1 MKHSTFSNF
10 RVLLALIFI
19 PVVSSAQELNTALEK
34 FSEQY
39 VQERFFLSTDRE
51 IYKPGD
57 SLKLQVF
64 KFSTAASQLPSE
76 VLYIDLI
83 NEKGKVVQHKI
94 FRLEGNNTQLSWK
107 IDEDNT
113 GFLRFRAYTRT
124 SIQNAGNAS
133 EIQVFAHAD
142 KRTSGKILAALYNNE
157 SPVTLRF
164 YPEGGPLPAGFM
176 NKVMIQA
183 TDEHG
188 WPHEVSGDITDSRGQ
203 KVASFTTNKKGYAI
217 VSFEALDN
225 AYEARWKDGQTEKKQ
240 PLPVVVKDGAGLE
253 CRIDEKGITYLVK
266 RTEPYT
272 GTGNYQLIAHQ
283 LYSPVYFAKLNLKT
297 TDIASGFIDTKE
309 LTNGVIYVAL
319 LDASNK
325 VVASRLVYHGAAE
338 LVAPSNTIEATVRR
352 DNATSAVDLRF
363 ADQQHSGFLLH
374 ARSVRSRNGAPGF
387 VVPTSFLFGSEVTCP
402 VPSVLLQPEATAGL
416 QEELNTLLLMSD
428 WNGWTPAEI
437 LAPAK
442 PFTPAKPEQGL
453 SYKGHFTHG
462 FKKELGGTKMVM
474 MAKLH
479 NGLQEFFDIVP
490 DENGKFE
497 LNNVAF
503 EDTANAQ
510 YRIQSTKKVTATSR
524 MTLAIKPTTLDKSPV
539 EAKPIQI
546 DPYRFASLMSTQSG
560 PMTGNELA
568 RRMDSLATSADGTLL
583 AGVTVKSKTRTPLQ
597 ILNDEYSSGFFNGME
612 NARVITPENDPAFL
626 SSLTVFHFLQGRVAG
641 MEINPDAM
649 QDPVKWRGHVTSLF
663 LNEIPQQFPD
673 GSQLVEDATSIRSV
687 AMSDIALIKIFS
699 PPFAIAMG
707 NGPGGAIAIYTKKG
721 SEFQRRQLSET
732 VSLPGFSKTSVTQEL
747 YYTLGEKQAVRLL
760 NWMPGL
766 HLEETVSNRVITVKP
781 ETGLNND
788 RLLIQGFDARG
799 RMILK
804 EISW

>member
-1 MKHSTFSNF
+1 MKYSTFSNF

-19 PVVSSAQELNTALEK
+19 PVISSAQELSTALEK

-64 KFSTAASQLPSE
+64 KFSTAANQLPSE

-83 NEKGKVVQHKI
+83 DEKGKVVQHKI

-107 IDEDNT
+107 IGDDDA
-113 GFLRFRAYTRT
+113 GFLRLRAYTRT
-124 SIQNAGNAS
+124 SIQNAGNAA
-133 EIQVFAHAD
+133 EIQVFVHAD
-142 KRTSGKILAALYNNE
+142 KRTSGKTLSALYNNE

-164 YPEGGPLPAGFM
+164 YSEGGSLPAGFM
-176 NKVMIQA
+176 NKVLVQA

-203 KVASFTTNKKGYAI
+203 KVASFATNKKGYAI
-217 VSFEALDN
+217 VNFEALDN
-225 AYEARWKDGQTEKKQ
+225 AYEARWKDGITEKKQ
-240 PLPVVVKDGAGLE
+240 ALPVVLKDGAGLE

-272 GTGNYQLIAHQ
+272 GVGNYQLIAHQ

-309 LTNGVIYVAL
+309 LTPGVIYVAL
-319 LDASNK
+319 LDASNN

-338 LVAPSNTIEATVRR
+338 LVAPPNTIEATVRR
-352 DNATSAVDLRF
+352 DSATPAVDLRF
-363 ADQQHSGFLLH
+363 ADQEHSGFLLH
-374 ARSVRSRNGAPGF
+374 ARSVRSRNGAAGF
-387 VVPTSFLFGSEVTCP
+387 VVPTSFLFGSEITCP
-402 VPSVLLQPEATAGL
+402 VPSVLLQPDGTSGL

-428 WNGWTPAEI
+428 WNGWKPAEI

-442 PFTPAKPEQGL
+442 PLTPAKPEQGL

-462 FKKELGGTKMVM
+462 FKKEMGGTKMVL

-503 EDTANAQ
+503 EDTALAH
-510 YRIQSTKKVTATSR
+510 YRIQSQKKSTATR
-524 MTLAIKPTTLDKSPV
+524 QMTLIITPTTLEKSPV
-539 EAKPIQI
+539 QAKAIRI
-546 DPYRFASLMSTQSG
+546 DPNRFASLITNGTLSG
-560 PMTGNELA
+560 NDLA
-568 RRMDSLATSADGTLL
+568 RRMDSLSTSADGTLL
-583 AGVTVKSKTRTPLQ
+583 GGVTVKSVTRTPLQ
-597 ILNDEYSSGFFNGME
+597 ILNDEYSHGFFNGME
-612 NARVITPENDPAFL
+612 NARIITPEKDPAFL
-626 SSLTVFHFLQGRVAG
+626 SSMSVFHYLEGRVAG
-641 MEINPDAM
+641 LEVNPTATL
-649 QDPVKWRGHVTSLF
+649 DPVKWRGHVTSLF
-663 LNEIPQQFPD
+663 LNEIPQQMPD
-673 GSQLVEDATSIRSV
+673 GSQLAEDASAIQSIP
-687 AMSDIALIKIFS
+687 MSDVALIKIFS
-699 PPFAIAMG
+699 PPFVLAMG
-707 NGPGGAIAIYTKKG
+707 NGPGGAIAVYTKKG
-721 SEFQRRQLSET
+721 SDFRPRQLSET
-732 VSLPGFSKTSVTQEL
+732 ISLPGFSTTGATQEL
-747 YYTLGEKQAVRLL
+747 YYTLGEKQALRLL

-766 HLEETVSNRVITVKP
+766 HLDNTVSNRVVRIVP
-781 ETGLNND
+781 QTGSHSD
-788 RLLIQGFDARG
+788 HVLIQGFDAKG
-799 RMILK
+799 RIVLK
-804 EISW
+804 EVTW

>member
-10 RVLLALIFI
+10 RVLLALLFI
-19 PVVSSAQELNTALEK
+19 PVAASAQELNTALGK
-34 FSEQY
+34 FGEQY

-51 IYKPGD
+51 IYKTGD

-64 KFSTAASQLPSE
+64 KFSTAANQLPSE

-83 NEKGKVVQHKI
+83 DEKGKVMQHKI
-94 FRLEGNNTQLSWK
+94 FRLEGNNTQLAWK
-107 IDEDNT
+107 IGDDDT
-113 GFLRFRAYTRT
+113 GFLRLRAYTRT
-124 SIQNAGNAS
+124 SIQNAGNAA
-133 EIQVFAHAD
+133 EIQIFSYAT
-142 KRTSGKILAALYNNE
+142 KRTSGKTLAALFNNE

-164 YPEGGPLPAGFM
+164 YPEGGSLPAGFM
-176 NKVMIQA
+176 NKVVVHAADGQ
-183 TDEHG
+183 G
-188 WPHEVSGDITDSRGQ
+188 WPREVSGDITDSRGQ

-217 VSFEALDN
+217 VNFEALDN
-225 AYEARWKDGQTEKKQ
+225 AYEARWKDGQAERKQ
-240 PLPVVVKDGAGLE
+240 ALPVVLKDGAGLE

-272 GTGNYQLIAHQ
+272 GAGSYQLIAHQ
-283 LYSPVYFAKLNLKT
+283 LYSPVYLAKLNLKT

-309 LTNGVIYVAL
+309 LGPGVIYVAL
-319 LDASNK
+319 LDASNN

-352 DNATSAVDLRF
+352 DSATPAVDLRF

-374 ARSVRSRNGAPGF
+374 ARSLRSRNGAAGF
-387 VVPTSFLFGSEVTCP
+387 VIPTNFLFGSEIICP
-402 VPSVLLQPEATAGL
+402 VPSVLLQPDGTAGL

-428 WNGWTPAEI
+428 WNGWKPAEI

-442 PFTPAKPEQGL
+442 PLTPAKPEQGL

-462 FKKELGGTKMVM
+462 FKKEMGGTKMVL

-503 EDTANAQ
+503 EDTANAE

-524 MTLAIKPTTLDKSPV
+524 MTLDIRPTTLDKSPV
-539 EAKPIQI
+539 DAKPIQV
-546 DPYRFASLMSTQSG
+546 DPYRFASLITTQS
-560 PMTGNELA
+560 MSGNELA
-568 RRMDSLATSADGTLL
+568 RRMDSLATAADGTLL

-612 NARVITPENDPAFL
+612 NARMITPENDPAFL
-626 SSLTVFHFLQGRVAG
+626 SSMTVFHFLQGRVAG

-649 QDPVKWRGHVTSLF
+649 QNPVKWRGQVTSLF
-663 LNEIPQQFPD
+663 LNEIPQQFPED
-673 GSQLVEDATSIRSV
+673 GQLVEDATSIRSV

-721 SEFQRRQLSET
+721 SEFKRRQLSET

-747 YYTLGEKQAVRLL
+747 YYTLGETQAVRIL

-766 HLEETVSNRVITVKP
+766 HLGETVNNRMLTIRP